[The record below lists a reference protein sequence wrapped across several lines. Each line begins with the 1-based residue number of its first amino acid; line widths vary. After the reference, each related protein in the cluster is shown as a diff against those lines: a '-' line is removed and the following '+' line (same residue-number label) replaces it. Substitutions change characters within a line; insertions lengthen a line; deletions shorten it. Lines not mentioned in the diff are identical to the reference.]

1 MHSVLLLNSFID
13 NVAKNIAYILPYHQE
28 RIKYLKDGHKIVG
41 YCRKF
46 IVNKNRDVRTR
57 LMQRMVDRLFE
68 RSLVEKVF
76 VSPCV
81 STFGSIATRDRGFYE
96 RMEDPA
102 HVAGDM
108 KGRLS

>member
-1 MHSVLLLNSFID
+1 MHSVLLLKLFID
-13 NVAKNIAYILPYHQE
+13 NVAKSIAYVLPCHQE
-28 RIKYLKDGHKIVG
+28 RIKYLKEDGHKIVV

-46 IVNKNRDVRTR
+46 IVNKDRNVRTR

-81 STFGSIATRDRGFYE
+81 
-96 RMEDPA
+96 
-102 HVAGDM
+102 
-108 KGRLS
+108 